1 MPTKFK
7 MPTKPPLT
15 ILERPYPPEEFEE
28 PGRDLFA
35 PSPQLMSW
43 VKTVYLTED
52 GPLYNSDHRHLA
64 RARIGFLWTNVACK
78 KQGKSVAGTAEIPGG
93 QGSVWSKARAAFQ
106 LFEWFRQPLHFLI
119 TLDATYALECDDVHF
134 AALVDHE
141 LYHCA
146 QAVDAS
152 GCRRYN
158 KEGEPVFSLRNHDV
172 EEFVGVV
179 RRFGIGAAAAG
190 TAQLVAAAGKDPEI
204 AEIRLSQ
211 ACGNCLR

>member
-1 MPTKFK
+1 MK
-7 MPTKPPLT
+7 
-15 ILERPYPPEEFEE
+15 LERPYPPEEFEA

-35 PSPQLMSW
+35 PAPALMEWAKAS
-43 VKTVYLTED
+43 YLTE
-52 GPLYNSDHRHLA
+52 GGLLYNSDHRHLA
-64 RARIGFLWTNVACK
+64 RARIGFLWTSVPCK
-78 KQGKSVAGTAEIPGG
+78 KQMKTVAGTAEIPGG
-93 QGSVWSKARAAFQ
+93 QGSVWGKARAKFQ

-119 TLDATYALECDDVHF
+119 TLDAGYALDCDDVHF
-134 AALVDHE
+134 AALIDHE

-146 QAVDAS
+146 QAVDAF

-158 KEGEPVFSLRNHDV
+158 KDGDPVFSMRGHDV

-190 TAQLVAAAGKDPEI
+190 AAQLVAAAGTAPEI
-204 AEIRLSQ
+204 AEIKIAQ